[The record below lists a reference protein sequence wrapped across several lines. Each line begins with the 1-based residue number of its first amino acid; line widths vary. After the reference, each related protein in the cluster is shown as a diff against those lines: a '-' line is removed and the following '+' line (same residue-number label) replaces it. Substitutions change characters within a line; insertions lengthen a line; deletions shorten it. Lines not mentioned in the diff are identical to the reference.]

1 MHLTRCLL
9 LLCLLWLCL
18 LGALPAVATAS
29 ETASPGEAAEAGSAL
44 PTVPGYTEVQRL
56 ASPHATQAAAA
67 DATRLY
73 AISNTTVAT
82 YDRTTGKL
90 LATASAEGTEHL
102 NSGFLH
108 DGKLYA
114 AHSNYPELP
123 HESDIRVFDP
133 DTNSLRV
140 HHVFPDPPG
149 SLVWCL
155 RRDGHW
161 WCCFAWYGDDNARS
175 VLIEYAD
182 DRFTTEVRRLHFPPE
197 VVADFDGMSASGG
210 IWDGDTILASHHHYP
225 VLYRLRVPADREAT
239 MLELVETL
247 ACPFP
252 GQGIAVDPAAAGGLV
267 GIDRPA
273 RAIVVATPV
282 TPPCCEATPR
292 SRRSLLLEG
301 PQTP

>member
-133 DTNSLRV
+133 DPARAMA
-140 HHVFPDPPG
+140 
-149 SLVWCL
+149 LVDAL
-155 RRDGHW
+155 STG
-161 WCCFAWYGDDNARS
+161 
-175 VLIEYAD
+175 
-182 DRFTTEVRRLHFPPE
+182 
-197 VVADFDGMSASGG
+197 
-210 IWDGDTILASHHHYP
+210 
-225 VLYRLRVPADREAT
+225 AT
-239 MLELVETL
+239 
-247 ACPFP
+247 P
-252 GQGIAVDPAAAGGLV
+252 IRAAAG
-267 GIDRPA
+267 IA
-273 RAIVVATPV
+273 
-282 TPPCCEATPR
+282 EATAGADGIVNASPIGMYR
-292 SRRSLLLEG
+292 YPGNPVPATALGR
-301 PQTP
+301 PHWVFDAVYTPIET